1 MQQAEIL
8 REPASETR
16 VKSNRHATLFL
27 TVSALLVL
35 CSLCMPSLFT
45 AGDITNRTDRAA
57 CAKAFRKSG
66 CCPPLPAARKDRH
79 PCRSL
84 RGESAHQDR
93 MRLPG
98 AALPPSKLVAKAAR
112 SGEALMG
119 GTRLPG
125 SPPGAAASHSAVAIT
140 GRPISHNQN
149 PKITAAPYEAR
160 GLHAL
165 SIEGCILKLCNHSS
179 ASLQHWPIINCR
191 HTDQVQYDT
200 DRQRGTEHEAAGP
213 CKARALPAEAFEPGP
228 RHSLSLQPVPQHD
241 SGDVC
246 RCCRSRS
253 IGGSRGCRRLRRVRE
268 RA

>member
-165 SIEGCILKLCNHSS
+165 SIEGCILKLCNRSS
-179 ASLQHWPIINCR
+179 ASLQHWHRINCR
-191 HTDQVQYDT
+191 QLIKFIENEMILTG
-200 DRQRGTEHEAAGP
+200 RGERSTRRRGPARRERCLLKLLSRALVILSLFSLCHSTTAATSAVAAGHARLAAAEAAG
-213 CKARALPAEAFEPGP
+213 G
-228 RHSLSLQPVPQHD
+228 
-241 SGDVC
+241 
-246 RCCRSRS
+246 
-253 IGGSRGCRRLRRVRE
+253 
-268 RA
+268 